1 MNADLLVHGGLV
13 LPSADAPARPADVL
27 IHQGRIVEQGTRD
40 QIFDAP
46 QNDYTRQLLAA
57 MPEVRF

>member
-1 MNADLLVHGGLV
+1 
-13 LPSADAPARPADVL
+13 
-27 IHQGRIVEQGTRD
+27 VEQGTRD